1 MRLVRASPTSNEMK
15 HRMSIALCPKS
26 IRPVALSLAAVVCL
40 MGCAPKAVRGGE
52 GTSNPNLD
60 NAAMSTGLDRVDVK
74 DLVAKN
80 LEAMMSSGW
89 WSKDIQAAESAP
101 VVAIW
106 PIKNSTSEHIED
118 QMLMLL
124 SEMETTLVN
133 SGAVNVVSR
142 ERQAQMAQE
151 VGVQN
156 MDVFDPATAAAIG
169 KQVGAKYYV
178 TGKITSTDE
187 RMKKERRV
195 QYSLFLQVVEVET
208 SMIKFQFT
216 SERTKALVR

>member
-1 MRLVRASPTSNEMK
+1 MK
-15 HRMSIALCPKS
+15 RRMSTALCPKS
-26 IRPVALSLAAVVCL
+26 IRPAALSLAAVVCL

-89 WSKDIQAAESAP
+89 WSKDVQAAESAP

-124 SEMETTLVN
+124 SEMETTLALQTTPRDYYPDTQALQEEEERYEDMQKSTGAFDLIFPFNEVVFSMREN
-133 SGAVNVVSR
+133 SC
-142 ERQAQMAQE
+142 
-151 VGVQN
+151 
-156 MDVFDPATAAAIG
+156 
-169 KQVGAKYYV
+169 
-178 TGKITSTDE
+178 
-187 RMKKERRV
+187 
-195 QYSLFLQVVEVET
+195 
-208 SMIKFQFT
+208 
-216 SERTKALVR
+216 